1 MIKNQL
7 NTERHVLKCGATSS
21 DITSTSSGELSST
34 RHAVSRAR
42 YLTTST
48 PARSTTEHKVVLD
61 NKTLY
66 IGQDL
71 AEALGWKPE
80 KGSDAGVQLSLTG
93 WSPCYFTITPT
104 GTDSDLLARAVV
116 ESSRNP
122 NVQQVLDAL
131 KDQ

>member
-1 MIKNQL
+1 MAHYGALL
-7 NTERHVLKCGATSS
+7 NLQMALLRHSL
-21 DITSTSSGELSST
+21 I
-34 RHAVSRAR
+34 RAR
-42 YLTTST
+42 NLTTST
-48 PARSTTEHKVVLD
+48 PVRSATEHKVVLD
-61 NKTLY
+61 NQTLY
-66 IGQDL
+66 IGKDL

-80 KGSDAGVQLSLTG
+80 KGHDAGIQLSLTG